1 MTEEEAQDWL
11 RKNVSVSREA
21 QNKLVQFADAVV
33 QEAEHQN
40 LISASTSPTI
50 WSRHIVDSAQLLGL
64 HSANTSEPWPWLD
77 LGTGAGF
84 PGMVIAILSDQPIV
98 LVESRRKRFEFLER
112 QIEALRLKNVH
123 IHGGRL
129 ETVETQP
136 VGVISARAFAPLSRL
151 FPLAHRFSRK
161 DTVWLLPKG
170 RTVLEELESIRS
182 SWQGVFH
189 VKPSLTDVEAAI
201 IIATGVSPRKSA
213 R

>member
-1 MTEEEAQDWL
+1 MTEEEAQDWI
-11 RKNVSVSREA
+11 RQNISISREA
-21 QNKLVQFADAVV
+21 ESKLFQFEGALI
-33 QEAEHQN
+33 EENERQN
-40 LISASTSPTI
+40 LISASTIPTI

-64 HSANTSEPWPWLD
+64 HSANTSAPWLD

-84 PGMVIAILSDQPIV
+84 PGMVIAILSDQPII
-98 LVESRRKRFEFLER
+98 LVESRRKRFEFLDR
-112 QIEALRLKNVH
+112 QVEALGLKNVR

-129 ETVETQP
+129 ETLETQP
-136 VGVISARAFAPLSRL
+136 AGVISARAFAPLPRL

-170 RTVLEELESIRS
+170 RSVLEELESVRS

>member
-1 MTEEEAQDWL
+1 MTEEEAQDWI
-11 RKNVSVSREA
+11 RQNISISREA
-21 QNKLVQFADAVV
+21 ESKLFQFEGALI
-33 QEAEHQN
+33 EENERQN
-40 LISASTSPTI
+40 LISASTIPTI

-64 HSANTSEPWPWLD
+64 HSANTSAPWLD

-84 PGMVIAILSDQPIV
+84 PGIVIAILSDKPII

>member
-11 RKNVSVSREA
+11 VQNVSISRETK
-21 QNKLVQFADAVV
+21 NKLVQFVGALI
-33 QEAEHQN
+33 EENGCQN
-40 LISASTSPTI
+40 LISATTIPTI
-50 WSRHIVDSAQLLGL
+50 WTRHIVDSAQLLLLRSTAKNG
-64 HSANTSEPWPWLD
+64 PWLD

-84 PGMVIAILSDQPIV
+84 PGVVIGILTDEPII
-98 LVESRRKRFEFLER
+98 LVESRRKRFEFLHS
-112 QIEALRLKNVH
+112 QIEALGLQNVR

-129 ETVETQP
+129 ETLETES

-170 RTVLEELESIRS
+170 RTVLEELESVRS

-189 VKPSLTDVEAAI
+189 VKPSLTDAEAAI
-201 IIATGVSPRKSA
+201 IVATGVSPRKSA